1 MNGGISTKS
10 RSETSTVDNGWSNV
24 GLFGVFDGHGGFQVQ
39 CHSDLLWW
47 AFLHFFQV
55 AKFCE
60 RSCLNMFVGNGNID
74 VPCISHLVV
83 WFFEF
88 CNARLQVTYLKL
100 SHPGMVWR
108 CEDMWS
114 AKGSK
119 GRKVKVFLFFAS
131 RPSFQHIRRVLRG
144 CGKKKTQTKHRRVQ
158 GTAMSEA
165 AGELGGTTGTM
176 HMFHVR
182 SSHVPTFR
190 VLFRNMEQR
199 HCRKITKIFFS
210 FCGGFKR
217 FWEETVL
224 GQQSYAA
231 YKYSQPRI
239 PTVSRL
245 LSLLVHVG
253 AVTYH
258 RPEFVEMD
266 QLLKACS
273 LGCRRETEQMTEFW
287 PYPSCKI
294 YAAIKYVVPLLYS
307 VNANT
312 DYHSS
317 SLIIFPT
324 SIHIHTKNAPASR
337 TKSEHFLTSFVEM
350 CSTWR
355 YVGIP
360 QAVNACIWFWI
371 VC

>member
-1 MNGGISTKS
+1 MKRHNETPQKTKDQDQTQLLNPMD
-10 RSETSTVDNGWSNV
+10 EWWHLN
-24 GLFGVFDGHGGFQVQ
+24 QVQ
-39 CHSDLLWW
+39 VWNIHRGQRLVQRGSFWCLWW
-47 AFLHFFQV
+47 PWWLPGAVPLWFAVMAFLHFFQV

-131 RPSFQHIRRVLRG
+131 RPSSNIVGF
-144 CGKKKTQTKHRRVQ
+144 
-158 GTAMSEA
+158 SEA
-165 AGELGGTTGTM
+165 VEKENSNEASSRPGHCYVWSSWGARRDDGTM

-224 GQQSYAA
+224 DNNHTQHISTPNRGF
-231 YKYSQPRI
+231 
-239 PTVSRL
+239 RL
-245 LSLLVHVG
+245 
-253 AVTYH
+253 
-258 RPEFVEMD
+258 
-266 QLLKACS
+266 
-273 LGCRRETEQMTEFW
+273 
-287 PYPSCKI
+287 
-294 YAAIKYVVPLLYS
+294 
-307 VNANT
+307 
-312 DYHSS
+312 
-317 SLIIFPT
+317 FPD
-324 SIHIHTKNAPASR
+324 
-337 TKSEHFLTSFVEM
+337 
-350 CSTWR
+350 CW
-355 YVGIP
+355 
-360 QAVNACIWFWI
+360 